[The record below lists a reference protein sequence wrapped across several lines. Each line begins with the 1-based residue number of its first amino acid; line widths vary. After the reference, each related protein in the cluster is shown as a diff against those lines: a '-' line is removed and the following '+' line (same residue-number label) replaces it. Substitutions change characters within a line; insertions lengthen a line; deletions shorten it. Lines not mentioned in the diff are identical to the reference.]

1 MSQFH
6 NLFRKVVGEREAVP
20 SHPVE
25 DGPENTE
32 QNYRLQNVPVSQVHL
47 EAASRLVFQT
57 DPQSAG
63 ADRFRLLRMRLRE
76 RSKARK
82 LKTLLITSPLPHDG
96 KSTVTLNLA
105 TALAEHGKK
114 SVLLVEGDLHHSQI
128 LPQLGLGASV
138 GFGECLDRQLDPM
151 EAIRRIEPLGWYL
164 LPGGA
169 PRANATEL
177 LQTAAVGDLLQ
188 SLGRYFDW
196 ILIDSPPCAA
206 PDRRSFP
213 STAGGCMPHGGAG

>member
-25 DGPENTE
+25 DGPENFE
-32 QNYRLQNVPVSQVHL
+32 QNYRLQNIPVMQVHL
-47 EAASRLVFQT
+47 EAASRLVFQM
-57 DPQSAG
+57 DPQSPG

-128 LPQLGLGASV
+128 LPQLGLGVSV

-151 EAIRRIEPLGWYL
+151 EAIRRIEPLGLVFAPWR
-164 LPGGA
+164 GA
-169 PRANATEL
+169 PGECNRTFADGRCGRSSTE
-177 LQTAAVGDLLQ
+177 
-188 SLGRYFDW
+188 
-196 ILIDSPPCAA
+196 PCPLFRLD
-206 PDRRSFP
+206 PDRFASLCCP
-213 STAGGCMPHGGAG
+213 